1 MFTLLIADDEPLA
14 QVGLKSMLDWEALDV
29 SIVGSSPNGAHALEA
44 IKRLMPDIVIVD
56 VRMPI
61 IDGITLIERCRA
73 EMDFPPEF
81 IVLSGH
87 ADFDYARRAIRSGV
101 VDYLVKLELDEALL
115 RGSVEKAIAAVKG
128 KRMGPPSTQASPG
141 LPATEA
147 ALSRFLTETAA
158 PDMEAAIPAE
168 LSAALSE
175 GGIHCAAA
183 FALVYQH
190 DRRLSDEERER
201 TYRCVLDTIKHV
213 AGREAMVHLA
223 PLDPASFAMVLSF
236 TAEGLPVNEAEAAA
250 ASAVERAREP
260 AERYFGVTLRAGIGP
275 AVPRLSLLPESYR
288 AASRAAAT
296 ADAAHPVVRSG
307 SPRIARSAADAPA
320 LSRARAELARA
331 VETRSAE
338 RLRSA
343 IDAAVAE
350 LERDPSSASE
360 TLAACCDLLYAI
372 LGNLDGAGP
381 LLDSFF
387 PDEAEG
393 YRWLFSAGNPARM
406 RLWLQVVRDGL
417 AARFEASVSRGRNPL
432 VSGVREYVTARWA
445 EKLSLPDV
453 AAHFQISPNHLSSIF
468 KKYNGT
474 GFAEFVSEVKIEKA
488 KELIIRGRYKMYEVA
503 QLLGYEDAYYFSKV
517 FKKVTGMSP
526 REYHLRFAVLGDS
539 TGVESKPTEID
550 SSNES

>member
-1 MFTLLIADDEPLA
+1 VFTLLIADDEPLA

-44 IKRLMPDIVIVD
+44 IKRLVPDIVIAD

-61 IDGITLIERCRA
+61 IDGITLIERCRE

-101 VDYLVKLELDEALL
+101 VDYLVKLELDETLL
-115 RGSVEKAIAAVKG
+115 RESVEKAIAAVKG
-128 KRMGPPSTQASPG
+128 KRMGPPSPQTAAVGPG
-141 LPATEA
+141 TEV
-147 ALSRFLTETAA
+147 ALSRFLVEEAA
-158 PDMEAAIPAE
+158 SEAEPAIPAE

-175 GGIHCAAA
+175 GGIHCATA
-183 FALVYQH
+183 FAVIYQH
-190 DRRLSDEERER
+190 GRLSDEERER

-213 AGREAMVHLA
+213 TGREAAVHMA
-223 PLDPASFAMVLSF
+223 PLDSASFAMVLTF
-236 TAEGLPVNEAEAAA
+236 TTEGLTVAEAETTAAA
-250 ASAVERAREP
+250 AVERAREP

-275 AVPRLSLLPESYR
+275 AVARLSLLPKSYR

-307 SPRIARSAADAPA
+307 APRIVRSAADSPA
-320 LSRARAELARA
+320 MARARAELARA

-343 IDAAVAE
+343 IDAAIAE
-350 LERDPSSASE
+350 LERDPSSSSE

-372 LGNLDGAGP
+372 LGHLEGAAS

-406 RLWLQVVRDGL
+406 RLWLQTVRDGL
-417 AARFEASVSRGRNPL
+417 VARFEANVSKGRNPL
-432 VSGVREYVTARWA
+432 VSGVREYVIARWA

-453 AAHFQISPNHLSSIF
+453 AAHFQVSPNHLSSIF

-517 FKKVTGMSP
+517 FKRVTGMSP
-526 REYHLRFAVLGDS
+526 REYHLRFAVLGD
-539 TGVESKPTEID
+539 TAPNESKPQETD
-550 SSNES
+550 SSKES